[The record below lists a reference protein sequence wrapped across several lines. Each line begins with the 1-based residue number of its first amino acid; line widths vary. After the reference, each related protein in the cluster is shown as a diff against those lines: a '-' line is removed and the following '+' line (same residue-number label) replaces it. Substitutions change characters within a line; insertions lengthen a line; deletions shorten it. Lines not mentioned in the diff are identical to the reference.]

1 MEKELN
7 VDAVGVGDL
16 LDKRNLQAVVSA
28 RLIIRKS
35 AIVGRPPQVLF
46 SKQAMGQR
54 GALVHTEG
62 KIIDKEY
69 FVCKV
74 YETGDDLTITCYHRL
89 TCKLF
94 QCKIGI
100 IALRHWITS
109 DHKLK
114 AKSEAEAH
122 LDPSLLHPERK
133 RGLYVW
139 AVDHV
144 RTDTRKG
151 QFRVMFEIQLAKS
164 KKGELLAVLQAHWR
178 RCCVR
183 SIIRA
188 KYDEYMVKVQTAPYE
203 GADCY
208 YIDRRTGASQW
219 EKPWLLGWRDLSEQ
233 PSHRWV
239 SLTYYDDEG
248 YAYEHYV
255 NPWTGMFTHLT
266 QHRAACIMQSLVRN
280 KQMSHMAMTK
290 DEMKRVVPFCHTAK
304 DMYEATPKRLL
315 AVINYAL
322 VAHVIDQD
330 ETLAKRLYI
339 EAVDLAEA
347 NPLVTRA
354 FGFFVLG
361 TCEAPI
367 ALNRERALRLLSDAK
382 RRDEEHNKFQMA
394 YLVYKY
400 ANLRQPRN
408 VFALVNRALVDCYLY
423 GKNWQAERF
432 LRRALSISPFEP
444 RVLEIWSHLRER
456 FPDRQVLHNA
466 PARISMIDT
475 RKSGQKPRIIHGRP
489 AFENPGWAGWVYVE
503 HDEFEVSKIVGPYWY
518 NPASG
523 EESETEPDWPS
534 AWEERRNRSTWNKFE
549 NGLHHYY
556 DPLTSAY
563 FMYHEISNTYN

>member
-1 MEKELN
+1 
-7 VDAVGVGDL
+7 
-16 LDKRNLQAVVSA
+16 
-28 RLIIRKS
+28 
-35 AIVGRPPQVLF
+35 
-46 SKQAMGQR
+46 
-54 GALVHTEG
+54 
-62 KIIDKEY
+62 
-69 FVCKV
+69 
-74 YETGDDLTITCYHRL
+74 
-89 TCKLF
+89 
-94 QCKIGI
+94 
-100 IALRHWITS
+100 
-109 DHKLK
+109 
-114 AKSEAEAH
+114 
-122 LDPSLLHPERK
+122 
-133 RGLYVW
+133 
-139 AVDHV
+139 
-144 RTDTRKG
+144 
-151 QFRVMFEIQLAKS
+151 MFEIQLAKS
-164 KKGELLAVLQAHWR
+164 KKGELLAILQAHWR

-361 TCEAPI
+361 TCEA
-367 ALNRERALRLLSDAK
+367 LLPSIESAPC
-382 RRDEEHNKFQMA
+382 A
-394 YLVYKY
+394 Y
-400 ANLRQPRN
+400 
-408 VFALVNRALVDCYLY
+408 
-423 GKNWQAERF
+423 
-432 LRRALSISPFEP
+432 
-444 RVLEIWSHLRER
+444 
-456 FPDRQVLHNA
+456 
-466 PARISMIDT
+466 
-475 RKSGQKPRIIHGRP
+475 
-489 AFENPGWAGWVYVE
+489 
-503 HDEFEVSKIVGPYWY
+503 
-518 NPASG
+518 
-523 EESETEPDWPS
+523 
-534 AWEERRNRSTWNKFE
+534 
-549 NGLHHYY
+549 
-556 DPLTSAY
+556 
-563 FMYHEISNTYN
+563 